1 MQIQPKQSQQRRT
14 AETTEEQKQSGTGK
28 TTAANYRQSVAASY
42 RTEAATSFC
51 NRLQMRRHYKAMLMR
66 PASAPWDYHP
76 RSVNSNLSSNVH
88 LRAWRG
94 IEEAERN
101 NNQHLPPSCLHETFR
116 ERGLFTL
123 SIVFTFTCFLLL
135 VRLSSNTTSSSLYV
149 TKLSANT
156 DEPTVKELI
165 LLKTKTCL
173 RNFSIL
179 TFFFASFF
187 FNSFL

>member
-1 MQIQPKQSQQRRT
+1 MQIQPKQSQQRKT
-14 AETTEEQKQSGTGK
+14 AETTEERKQSGTGK

-42 RTEAATSFC
+42 RTEATSFC
-51 NRLQMRRHYKAMLMR
+51 NGLQMRRHYKAMLMR
-66 PASAPWDYHP
+66 PASAPWDCHP
-76 RSVNSNLSSNVH
+76 RSVNVNLSSNVH

-123 SIVFTFTCFLLL
+123 NIVFTFTCFLLL
-135 VRLSSNTTSSSLYV
+135 VRLSSNTTSSSLYA

-156 DEPTVKELI
+156 DEPTVKGLNSYKSSGI
-165 LLKTKTCL
+165 QCDCTTTT
-173 RNFSIL
+173 L
-179 TFFFASFF
+179 TMCFFFFF
-187 FNSFL
+187 FNSF